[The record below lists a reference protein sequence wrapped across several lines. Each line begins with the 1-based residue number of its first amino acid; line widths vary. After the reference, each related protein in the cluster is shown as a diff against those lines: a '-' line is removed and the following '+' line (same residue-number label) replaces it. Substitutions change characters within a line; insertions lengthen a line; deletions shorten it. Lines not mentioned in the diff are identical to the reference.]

1 MRHPTSPEWTDFV
14 RAVADDGDRS
24 ILQGHLDDGC
34 ESCQAIVNALERILT
49 TAEIDGALAPP
60 AGAVRSVRAYFD
72 VQQPRAVSR
81 WSEVCLQRA
90 FDSTLSPM
98 VASRS
103 ASSPRRQMLFESDDY
118 TLGLSVDYSQG
129 EADAVLRGQLLEAHG
144 GPRSHTPVFLVG
156 DGEVLGR
163 AISEE
168 HGTFEMSGRLDQPCE
183 LWVFPDDE
191 NRIRLTLN
199 ADR

>member
-34 ESCQAIVNALERILT
+34 ESCQAIVNALERIL
-49 TAEIDGALAPP
+49 
-60 AGAVRSVRAYFD
+60 
-72 VQQPRAVSR
+72 PRAVSR